1 MNSLKKAVDDRM
13 LKTVNKNNKSSYRII
28 QETHLNEDCV
38 IHSQIGETLENTDG
52 VKHLPIRLDKTSD
65 DDLTN
70 LANEFRL
77 LKANMQQ
84 QKQVYGNISYRFK
97 KTHIYQKALLIW
109 TLFYYHTSR
118 SIQYRMGW

>member
-13 LKTVNKNNKSSYRII
+13 LKSVNKNNKNSYCII

-77 LKANMQQ
+77 LKANMQR
-84 QKQVYGNISYRFK
+84 QKQVYGNIS
-97 KTHIYQKALLIW
+97 
-109 TLFYYHTSR
+109 
-118 SIQYRMGW
+118 

>member
-13 LKTVNKNNKSSYRII
+13 LKTVNKNNKNSYRII
-28 QETHLNEDCV
+28 EETHLNEDCV
-38 IHSQIGETLENTDG
+38 IHSQIGETLENTDA

-77 LKANMQQ
+77 LKANMPQ
-84 QKQVYGNISYRFK
+84 QKQVYGNIS
-97 KTHIYQKALLIW
+97 
-109 TLFYYHTSR
+109 
-118 SIQYRMGW
+118 

>member
-77 LKANMQQ
+77 LKANMQH
-84 QKQVYGNISYRFK
+84 KNRFTGTFLIDSK
-97 KTHIYQKALLIW
+97 K
-109 TLFYYHTSR
+109 HTFTKKR
-118 SIQYRMGW
+118 S